1 MCDACTCA
9 PSGAERGPF
18 PFVGFR
24 RADRRDCSGTAGMPQ
39 CAQVLY
45 GGAVVGTV
53 VGRQEVGPRALGHRS
68 LLAYPG
74 DATMRDRINRIKAR
88 QWYRLIVCAEQVAV
102 RRAPNSGQR
111 YRAAAALRNDC
122 QRYSPVRS
130 RGLGAALVYN
140 DRNQVCLTLHCNGSH
155 LGCEVCLVLGGR
167 GRIGRLSQL
176 WRCRSSGSSSA
187 TARMRS
193 TRRT

>member
-1 MCDACTCA
+1 MRRVHVR
-9 PSGAERGPF
+9 AERSPF

-24 RADRRDCSGTAGMPQ
+24 RADRRDYSGTAGMPQ

-88 QWYRLIVCAEQVAV
+88 QWYRPVAPIVCAEQVAV
-102 RRAPNSGQR
+102 RQAPNSGQR

-140 DRNQVCLTLHCNGSH
+140 DRNQVCLTVRCNGSH
-155 LGCEVCLVLGGR
+155 
-167 GRIGRLSQL
+167 
-176 WRCRSSGSSSA
+176 
-187 TARMRS
+187 
-193 TRRT
+193 

>member
-1 MCDACTCA
+1 MRDAYTFTR
-9 PSGAERGPF
+9 SGAERSPF

-24 RADRRDCSGTAGMPQ
+24 HADRRDYSGTVGMPQ

-88 QWYRLIVCAEQVAV
+88 QWYRPVAPIVCAEQVGSCATSTQQW
-102 RRAPNSGQR
+102 P
-111 YRAAAALRNDC
+111 ALPCCGSATQRNDC
-122 QRYSPVRS
+122 QRCSPVRS

-140 DRNQVCLTLHCNGSH
+140 DRNQVCLTVRCNGSH
-155 LGCEVCLVLGGR
+155 
-167 GRIGRLSQL
+167 
-176 WRCRSSGSSSA
+176 
-187 TARMRS
+187 
-193 TRRT
+193 

>member
-1 MCDACTCA
+1 MRDACTRA
-9 PSGAERGPF
+9 RSGAERSPS

-24 RADRRDCSGTAGMPQ
+24 RADRRDYSGTAGMPQ

-88 QWYRLIVCAEQVAV
+88 QWYRPVAPIVCAEQVAV
-102 RRAPNSGQR
+102 RQAPNSGQR
-111 YRAAAALRNDC
+111 YRAAAALRYATTAN
-122 QRYSPVRS
+122 
-130 RGLGAALVYN
+130 
-140 DRNQVCLTLHCNGSH
+140 
-155 LGCEVCLVLGGR
+155 
-167 GRIGRLSQL
+167 
-176 WRCRSSGSSSA
+176 A
-187 TARMRS
+187 TARCEAEV
-193 TRRT
+193 